1 MSRWIRAIAGGLI
14 MCLCLSLCGFEGRC
28 DDLRG
33 RVLRLHILANSDSEA
48 DQALKLKVRDAVV
61 EASAGWLDGI
71 ETAEDAEAVVDGRLA
86 ALTEVAR
93 QVVRQAGYEY
103 PVTAE
108 RCEMYFTTRTY
119 GAVTL
124 PAGRYQAVRLTIG
137 EGAGHNW
144 WCVLFPPLCV
154 AAATDAATTAD
165 VLTREEDTIVTE
177 PQRYAVRLKVVEWWE
192 AVTHWFGG

>member
-1 MSRWIRAIAGGLI
+1 